1 MSNLLL
7 QKRPWGKKYFHI
19 LGFKET
25 SILEPENNNLGIPQ
39 YPHEAEQQCHVGESG
54 TEVIHFH

>member
-7 QKRPWGKKYFHI
+7 QKRLLEKNYFHI

-25 SILEPENNNLGIPQ
+25 SILEPENNNLRISR
-39 YPHEAEQQCHVGESG
+39 YPYESKQQCHVWESD
-54 TEVIHFH
+54 TEVIQFH

>member
-7 QKRPWGKKYFHI
+7 QKRLLGRNISIFLALKK
-19 LGFKET
+19 T
-25 SILEPENNNLGIPQ
+25 SILEPENNNLGISQ
-39 YPHEAEQQCHVGESG
+39 YPYEAKQPCHVWESD

>member
-7 QKRPWGKKYFHI
+7 KKRLLGKKYFHI

-25 SILEPENNNLGIPQ
+25 SILEPENNNLGISQ
-39 YPHEAEQQCHVGESG
+39 YPYEAEQTCHVWESD